1 MKRFNCILLVD
12 DDGASNF
19 ITKSTIDQMQIGNEI
34 HIELNGEKALNYVQ
48 FYSEKHNSI
57 CPELILL
64 DLKMPVLD
72 GFEFLEYLNIK
83 KFANKNQVKTI
94 VLTTS
99 THTEDLKRLDKFG
112 VKYISKPL
120 TPEKLTPFL
129 N

>member
-12 DDGASNF
+12 DDGTTNF
-19 ITKSTIDQMQIGNEI
+19 LNKGTLERMQLGDEI

-48 FYSEKHNSI
+48 HYSEKHNNT

-72 GFEFLEYLNIK
+72 GFEFLEYLRIK
-83 KFANKNQVKTI
+83 KFINKEQVKTI

-99 THTEDLKRLDKFG
+99 THKEDLKRLDKFG

-120 TPEKLTPFL
+120 TPDKLTPL
-129 N
+129 L